1 MSNKNLALL
10 VDSLVVG
17 RQRLK
22 TQLAAHYRVQEFAN
36 SEAVMSKAH
45 RVNPHLLV
53 LVIRA
58 MHPEPWRIVRYI
70 RGHSRL
76 SHLPILCL
84 ADPPGPLLWEQ
95 ALEAGADLILPTDC
109 SKSLF
114 QLGCRRLVEHL
125 QNVCR
130 YSYQKYLY
138 DDRKAPLTS
147 EDERFLGLL
156 HEYTRQNMHRVDLQV
171 ADMADAL
178 SLSCSQLDRR
188 LDRLLGMSPKQF
200 LSEHRLNAAFHLL
213 ATRRGN
219 VSEVSALTGFKSLS
233 YFSTRFSDRFQANPS
248 VVRENRSPDDYT
260 GPWKEMASRLG
271 LDGPP
276 AVHRSL
282 RKPQARVSV
291 RRRSSGEGPVK
302 KS

>member
-1 MSNKNLALL
+1 MSTKNLALL
-10 VDSLVVG
+10 IDPLVGG

-22 TQLAAHYRVQEFAN
+22 SQLAVLFKVHEFAN
-36 SEAVMSKAH
+36 NEAVMSKAH
-45 RVNPHLLV
+45 RINPHLLV
-53 LVIRA
+53 LVIRS
-58 MHPEPWRIVRYI
+58 MHPEPWGIVRYI

-84 ADPPGPLLWEQ
+84 ADPPGPLFWEQ
-95 ALEAGADLILPTDC
+95 ALEAGVDLILPTES

-114 QLGCRRLVEHL
+114 QLGCRRLVEHMHR
-125 QNVCR
+125 VCR

-138 DDRKAPLTS
+138 DDKKAPLTS

-178 SLSCSQLDRR
+178 ALSCSQLDRR

-248 VVRENRSPDDYT
+248 VVRENRSPDDYA

-276 AVHRSL
+276 VVHRSL
-282 RKPQARVSV
+282 RKPQARISV
-291 RRRSSGEGPVK
+291 RRRSSGDGPVK

>member
-1 MSNKNLALL
+1 MSTKNLALL
-10 VDSLVVG
+10 VDPLVGG

-22 TQLAAHYRVQEFAN
+22 SQLATFYKVQEFSN
-36 SEAVMSKAH
+36 NEAVMSKAH
-45 RVNPHLLV
+45 RMNPHLLV

-58 MHPEPWRIVRYI
+58 MHPEPWGIVRYI

-84 ADPPGPLLWEQ
+84 ADPPDPLLWEK
-95 ALEAGADLILPTDC
+95 ALEAGVDLILPTES

-114 QLGCRRLVEHL
+114 QLGCLRLVNHL
-125 QNVCR
+125 HMVCR
-130 YSYQKYLY
+130 YAYQKYLY
-138 DDRKAPLTS
+138 DDKKAPLTS

-200 LSEHRLNAAFHLL
+200 LSEHRLNTAFHLL

-248 VVRENRSPDDYT
+248 VVRENRSPDDYA
-260 GPWKEMASRLG
+260 GPWKEMATRLG

-276 AVHRSL
+276 VVHRSL
-282 RKPQARVSV
+282 RKPQAQVSV
-291 RRRSSGEGPVK
+291 RRRSSGDGSVK

>member
-1 MSNKNLALL
+1 MSAKNLALL
-10 VDSLVVG
+10 VDPLAGG

-22 TQLAAHYRVQEFAN
+22 TLLVTFYKVQEFSN
-36 SEAVMSKAH
+36 SEAVMSKVH
-45 RVNPHLLV
+45 RMSPHLLV
-53 LVIRA
+53 LVIRSA
-58 MHPEPWRIVRYI
+58 FPDPWGIVRYI
-70 RGHSRL
+70 RAHSRL

-84 ADPPGPLLWEQ
+84 ADPPGPHFWEQ
-95 ALEAGADLILPTDC
+95 ALEAGADLILATDC
-109 SKSLF
+109 SKTLF
-114 QLGCRRLVEHL
+114 QLACRRLVEQMHT
-125 QNVCR
+125 VCK

-138 DDRKAPLTS
+138 DDKKAPLTS

-156 HEYTRQNMHRVDLQV
+156 HEFTRQNMHRVDLQV

-233 YFSTRFSDRFQANPS
+233 YFSTRFSERFQANPS
-248 VVRENRSPDDYT
+248 VVRENRELVNYS
-260 GPWKEMASRLG
+260 GPWKEMATRLG

-276 AVHRSL
+276 MPHRSL
-282 RKPQARVSV
+282 RKPQAAVTV
-291 RRRSSGEGPVK
+291 RRRSSGDEPIK